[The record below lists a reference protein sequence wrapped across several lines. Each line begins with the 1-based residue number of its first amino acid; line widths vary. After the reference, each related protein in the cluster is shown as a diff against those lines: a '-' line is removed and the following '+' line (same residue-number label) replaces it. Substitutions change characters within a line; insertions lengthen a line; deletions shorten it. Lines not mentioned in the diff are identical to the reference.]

1 MSLFTTDQRG
11 LIKKA
16 TDVVIATLILLMVW
30 FVLITVTEKSLAA
43 ETFERSMPTETLNS
57 ESLESETIQP
67 SLSTRSQSLVPISS
81 TTPVSTANGSQK
93 KSETKF
99 LVVSITLE
107 NVREYPEYG
116 VTKEKLDELVL
127 EYQKKYSFEM
137 TLDDLHSLADSLTV
151 YLKEAGLMFSQ
162 VILPPQE
169 LNNGE
174 IILRVEEAKLG
185 EVIVSDYKRY
195 NPNVISGPFNALSNQ
210 VIHRESFTKAIDEV
224 KSLPGLDIFSFFSV
238 GKNPGETRLNIK
250 VIEERDWLA
259 SVRLDNHGTE
269 STGLWRAYGQLS
281 ILNPMGQG
289 DELNF
294 GILQSL
300 ASNNATYG
308 EINYL
313 IPAWNLGQRWYLQAE
328 TNRFSVGRE
337 FEIFDISGE
346 AQSLRFGLKTE
357 NNIFGGHGQF
367 STLLNYTD
375 STIKS
380 DLIGEFID
388 SEDELYF
395 LTFDA
400 FVQKSLGLGMM
411 SFSNA
416 YKAGQQTQQTQ
427 PIDGLEIDEVFG
439 LVQAGARFLTHPISS
454 FAGLSHQWGL
464 SVDGQWTQDSLQS
477 VLQSSV
483 SGPSKVRALP
493 TGYFSAERTGI
504 ASLTWSIKSEQ
515 KTSQRDNTYFL
526 FVDGGYGQR
535 LELDSVSTRGRFIG
549 AGIGWSGRVGNLG
562 WQSTLATTLDQVL
575 TQDGTSLGLEEPS
588 AQFFVSFEY
597 AFGGM

>member
-1 MSLFTTDQRG
+1 MYRDCHVSLFTTDQRG

-16 TDVVIATLILLMVW
+16 MDVVVATLILLMVW
-30 FVLITVTEKSLAA
+30 FVLVTVAEKSLAA
-43 ETFERSMPTETLNS
+43 ETLDSKL
-57 ESLESETIQP
+57 LESEPLQP
-67 SLSTRSQSLVPISS
+67 SLTSNPQSLAPISS
-81 TTPVSTANGSQK
+81 TTPVSTVNGSPK
-93 KSETKF
+93 KPETKF
-99 LVVSITLE
+99 LVVSIALE

-116 VTKEKLDELVL
+116 VTKQKLDELVL
-127 EYQKKYSFEM
+127 EYQKKYNFEL

-174 IILRVEEAKLG
+174 IVLRVEEAKLG
-185 EVIVSDYKRY
+185 EVIVGDYQRY
-195 NPNVISGPFNALSNQ
+195 NPDVIAGPFNALSNQ
-210 VIHRESFTKAIDEV
+210 VIHRDAFNAAMDEV
-224 KSLPGLDIFSFFSV
+224 KSLPGLNIFSFFSV
-238 GKNPGETRLNIK
+238 GKKPGETRLNIK

-269 STGLWRAYGQLS
+269 STGLWRAYGQVS
-281 ILNPMGQG
+281 ILNPSGQG
-289 DELNF
+289 DELRF

-313 IPAWNLGQRWYLQAE
+313 VPAWNLSQRWLLQAE
-328 TNRFSVGRE
+328 TNRFAVGRE
-337 FEIFDISGE
+337 FEFLDISGE
-346 AQSLRFGLKTE
+346 AQSMRFGLKSE
-357 NNIFGGHGQF
+357 NNILGGRGQF
-367 STLLNYTD
+367 STLLNYTN

-380 DLIGEFID
+380 DLIDDIVG
-388 SEDELYF
+388 SEDEVYF

-400 FVQKSLGLGMM
+400 FVQKSLALGVM

-416 YKAGQQTQQTQ
+416 YKVGQQTQITT
-427 PIDGLEIDEVFG
+427 DEEVDESFN
-439 LVQAGARFLTHPISS
+439 LVQAGARFQTHPVQS
-454 FAGLSHQWGL
+454 FASLSHQWGL
-464 SVDGQWTQDSLQS
+464 SIDGQWTQDALAS

-504 ASLTWSIKSEQ
+504 ASLTWSIQPEQ
-515 KTSQRDNTYFL
+515 KNPKRDNTYFV
-526 FVDGGYGQR
+526 FADAGYGQR
-535 LELDSVSTRGRFIG
+535 LEMDSVSTRGRFVG

-575 TQDGTSLGLEEPS
+575 TQDGTSLGLEDPS

-597 AFGGM
+597 QYP